1 MSADGAGTRRT
12 TLAGDALDSALA
24 RLLAIGTFAGV
35 GLLALGVGLMAVA
48 GRSPLDPHSPFD
60 LGRIPADIAAGRPE
74 GVLWLGLLVVIA
86 TPSARVAASL
96 AGFARAGERAMVA
109 VSAAILLVIAVG
121 VIIGTALGES
131 AG

>member
-1 MSADGAGTRRT
+1 MNADVAGTRRT

-60 LGRIPADIAAGRPE
+60 FGRIPADIAAGRPE

-96 AGFARAGERAMVA
+96 AGFARVRERAMVA

-121 VIIGTALGES
+121 VVIGTALGES

>member
-1 MSADGAGTRRT
+1 MSQAART
-12 TLAGDALDSALA
+12 PLAGDALDAALA

-35 GLLALGVGLMAVA
+35 GLLAIGVGLMAVA
-48 GRSPLDPHSPFD
+48 GRSPLDPKAQFD
-60 LGRIPADIAAGRPE
+60 LGRLPVDVMAGRPE

-131 AG
+131 AA